1 MSLRSIINAERKRR
15 VQRDDVKPIF
25 QPFDASSYRVGIV
38 VAQFNGT
45 ITEPMLK
52 SAQAKLAEYHVP
64 QENITVLRAAGCIEI
79 PVVLQSLAKS
89 GKVDCL
95 VALGAIVRGDTVH
108 FEYVAKMVSEGI
120 LRVMLDH
127 AVPVGFGILTLE
139 NEEQAQTRLNSG
151 AGAVEAALQSA
162 YILKNGKNA

>member
-1 MSLRSIINAERKRR
+1 MQNENLR
-15 VQRDDVKPIF
+15 PTF

-45 ITEPMLK
+45 ITEALLA
-52 SAQAKLAEYHVP
+52 SAMQKLAEYRVANK
-64 QENITVLRAAGCIEI
+64 NIIVRRVAGCVEI
-79 PVVLQSLAKS
+79 PLILQKLAH
-89 GKVDCL
+89 GGNTDCL
-95 VALGAIVRGDTVH
+95 VAFGAIIRGETPH
-108 FEYVAKMVSEGI
+108 FDYVAKIVSEGI

-127 AVPVGFGILTLE
+127 SIPVGFGVLTLE
-139 NEEQAQTRLNSG
+139 NEAQAEGRFGSG